1 MTRLV
6 IDAQTWANLSGENG
20 LLELCDPSGRTL
32 AYFQPV
38 VRVGIVKD
46 GKVRSPYTDE
56 EIEHAATKKGAH
68 VGRVLEGTRS
78 IMKHTVVW
86 VPAALIEL
94 ATIWND
100 ADDRGEVAAASD
112 EIDRQLAASPRLVGE
127 SRGGNVRIL
136 FAGPLAI
143 DYEVVEDDRM
153 VTVLAVWHSR

>member
-1 MTRLV
+1 
-6 IDAQTWANLSGENG
+6 
-20 LLELCDPSGRTL
+20 
-32 AYFQPV
+32 
-38 VRVGIVKD
+38 
-46 GKVRSPYTDE
+46 
-56 EIEHAATKKGAH
+56 
-68 VGRVLEGTRS
+68 
-78 IMKHTVVW
+78 MKHTVVW